1 MYIYHITFM
10 DFGYFSINILYVLQ
24 MSNFNFGLKHDR
36 NRVNPVTLILRV
48 FFKVKKKSVFDMFVL
63 GFCNGFQRMPAN
75 R

>member
-1 MYIYHITFM
+1 
-10 DFGYFSINILYVLQ
+10 
-24 MSNFNFGLKHDR
+24 MSNFNFGLEHDR